1 MAIAALVVAVAL
13 IIARTPSDE
22 ATAPPAAA
30 GGATVALPPEA
41 PAPPRLRDRGPS
53 PTPRADPASVVH
65 EQHLAELPEAVLPPF
80 EPESAEHGGWRVA
93 RTAELQDLAWETD
106 DASTLTLVAELC
118 NPDPVVRR
126 AALDAI
132 TSQGNDHAI
141 PYLEAVA
148 WQSDDPVL
156 QREIEET
163 VDYLEVPALEDVIS
177 GRRKAK
183 PVDPDELPGAPAGS
197 TGPATG
203 E

>member
-22 ATAPPAAA
+22 ANAPPPAAGESA
-30 GGATVALPPEA
+30 VAPPPA
-41 PAPPRLRDRGPS
+41 ASAPPRLRERGPS
-53 PTPRADPASVVH
+53 TAPRADRASVAH
-65 EQHLAELPEAVLPPF
+65 EQRLAELPEAVLPPF
-80 EPESAEHGGWRVA
+80 DPESAEHEGWQVA
-93 RTAELQDLAWETD
+93 RTAELHDLAWEMD
-106 DASTLTLVAELC
+106 DASTLTLVAELR

-156 QREIEET
+156 QREIAET

-177 GRRKAK
+177 GKRQAK
-183 PVDPDELPGAPAGS
+183 PVDPGELPGAPGVDR
-197 TGPATG
+197 
-203 E
+203 